1 MNEYLVTG
9 CIIAIIYTL
18 ARILETRMSGEEPK
32 PLKVLVKDIIIVY
45 ICSILGLFTFNQ
57 LSPMATG
64 KSPTTAFTGKPE
76 F

>member
-18 ARILETRMSGEEPK
+18 ARILETRMSGEDPK
-32 PLKVLVKDIIIVY
+32 PLKILVKDTILVY
-45 ICSILGLFTFNQ
+45 ICSILGFFVFNQ
-57 LSPMATG
+57 LGPLAIS
-64 KSPTTAFTGKPE
+64 KNPTTAFTGKPE